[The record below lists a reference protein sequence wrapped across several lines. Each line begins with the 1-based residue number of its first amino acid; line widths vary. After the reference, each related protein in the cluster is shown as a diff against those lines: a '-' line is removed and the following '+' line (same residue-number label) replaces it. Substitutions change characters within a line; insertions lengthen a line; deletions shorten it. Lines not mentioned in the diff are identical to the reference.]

1 MTYEEVIQKKNKI
14 LSVAL
19 LMSIVLRCVVNA
31 FFIGLQE
38 IVLIGMVGLIV
49 SGILL
54 FLSCRINP
62 IMMMYLM
69 VIFLSGI
76 SIACMVLFPTTT
88 NYLMFFLA
96 IFMIVI
102 YEDIRPIILQCM
114 ISAVCMIVFYFQ
126 YTQKLAETWS
136 VDAMA
141 MCVVYV
147 ISGMFVFWSLCRLTG
162 KQFASLEKSN
172 AESNAAREKAE
183 QLLEEIRKSVV
194 TLENTSGMIN
204 QSMGV
209 TEEISGRIAVTALD
223 VAKGAVSD
231 VNATE
236 LIKEMVQDGVN
247 RIQNVSGASTF
258 MTDISHETD
267 GSVSEGGNR
276 VQVMNEQM
284 KTLNEKMESISTAMI
299 QLNDENIEI
308 VKILGTLDEITS
320 QTNLLSLNAS
330 IEAARAGEQGKGFA
344 VVALEIRN
352 LSENSS
358 MFTEQI
364 HKILKGIQKRTEN
377 VMNEIKLGQQ
387 FVSECS
393 QQMEDEEYSFK
404 SIAGNTTQ
412 VLSQAQKIEEQARN
426 LEELLEKT
434 LNGVN
439 HISENVAVTSS
450 SMEEISTGIT
460 KLHENVDIVVSGY
473 NDINAITAS
482 LVEAAK

>member
-1 MTYEEVIQKKNKI
+1 
-14 LSVAL
+14 
-19 LMSIVLRCVVNA
+19 
-31 FFIGLQE
+31 
-38 IVLIGMVGLIV
+38 
-49 SGILL
+49 
-54 FLSCRINP
+54 
-62 IMMMYLM
+62 
-69 VIFLSGI
+69 
-76 SIACMVLFPTTT
+76 
-88 NYLMFFLA
+88 
-96 IFMIVI
+96 
-102 YEDIRPIILQCM
+102 
-114 ISAVCMIVFYFQ
+114 
-126 YTQKLAETWS
+126 
-136 VDAMA
+136 
-141 MCVVYV
+141 
-147 ISGMFVFWSLCRLTG
+147 
-162 KQFASLEKSN
+162 
-172 AESNAAREKAE
+172 
-183 QLLEEIRKSVV
+183 
-194 TLENTSGMIN
+194 
-204 QSMGV
+204 
-209 TEEISGRIAVTALD
+209 
-223 VAKGAVSD
+223 
-231 VNATE
+231 
-236 LIKEMVQDGVN
+236 
-247 RIQNVSGASTF
+247 
-258 MTDISHETD
+258 
-267 GSVSEGGNR
+267 
-276 VQVMNEQM
+276 M

-393 QQMEDEEYSFK
+393 QQMEDVEYSFK